1 MKEVIER
8 LMEDERACPLCRGLL
23 QGMEL
28 RSLTEYVR
36 SEEEKRFQRTRA
48 VCFEGHLERMH
59 GWKREDELEA

>member
-8 LMEDERACPLCRGLL
+8 LMEDERACALCRGLL
-23 QGMEL
+23 QGLEL

-36 SEEEKRFQRTRA
+36 SEEEKQKQLLRA

-59 GWKREDELEA
+59 GWKREEDLEA